1 MFPSSTLVS
10 STTRPVQL
18 RMRPDLQVTRQSYQG
33 REYWVIKDP
42 LALKYFR
49 FEDEEHALLSL
60 LDGKSSLDQ
69 IREQFEAQFAPQKI
83 SAAELHQL
91 IGLLYRN
98 GLLLSELPGQGD
110 QLAQR
115 AATKGRQVLL
125 GKLSNILAVRFR
137 GYDPDRLLTG
147 LNRYFGWLF
156 SVPAL
161 VFAILLMLSALLLIG
176 AEFDVFRSRLPD
188 FREFFAAKNWGWLA
202 LTLCVTKI
210 LHEIGHGLACKRFGG
225 ECHEMG
231 LMLLVFTPCLYCNV
245 TDSWMIPSRWKRAAV
260 GAGGMYIELILAS
273 LATFL
278 WWYTQPGIVNGLCL
292 DVMFVCSVSTLLFN
306 ANPLMRYDG
315 YYILSDL
322 LEIPNLRQKA
332 ALVLQRKGAAWVL
345 GLPEPP
351 DPFLPR
357 RRLWL
362 FALFSIASALYGWFI
377 SFSIFWFLYRA
388 LEPWGLKVL
397 GQAIAGMMVVTL
409 VILPAWRLVKFFYV
423 PGRASKVKK
432 LRAAIILG
440 LSAASVIGLLCVPLP
455 YYVTCSFYVQP
466 RGGTA
471 VYVDLPG
478 EVRQIHVQSGT
489 VQAGEP
495 LITLENIDSRLGE
508 QKLESEREQLAA
520 RLDALRQRSH
530 IDDSAHLELA
540 EGQEALTAV
549 DAQLARRREEI
560 HKLTIVSPVEGV
572 VVPAPTKASITS
584 THGTLATWS
593 GRPLDLHNV
602 GAYLEPSTLICHI
615 AQPGELEAILAIS
628 QDELDFVSPDQ
639 RVDLFLSAEPN
650 LKRTSSIE
658 HISQQEMQAA
668 PRNLTLK
675 SGGDMATRTDET
687 GMERPVDV
695 TYQASVPLSSQ
706 QTPSADMPARGV
718 CGLLSGSTG
727 HAKIH
732 AGYQPLYRRLWRTA
746 CRTFHFQM

>member
-1 MFPSSTLVS
+1 LPSPSSTLTS
-10 STTRPVQL
+10 STSRPVQL

-69 IREQFEAQFAPQKI
+69 IRERFESQFAPQKI

-110 QLAQR
+110 QLAER
-115 AATKGRQVLL
+115 AATRDRQVLL
-125 GKLSNILAVRFR
+125 GKLSNVLAMRFR
-137 GYDPDRLLTG
+137 GYDPDRLLTW
-147 LNRYFGWLF
+147 LNRYLGWVF
-156 SVPAL
+156 SLPAL
-161 VFAILLMLSALLLIG
+161 AAAILLMLSALLLIG

-245 TDSWMIPSRWKRAAV
+245 TDSWMIPSRWRRAAV

-278 WWYTQPGIVNGLCL
+278 WWYTRPGIVNGLCL
-292 DVMFVCSVSTLLFN
+292 DVMFVCSVSTLIFN

-332 ALVLQRKGAAWVL
+332 ALVLQRKAASWVL
-345 GLPEPP
+345 GLPETP

-357 RRLWL
+357 RRILL
-362 FALFSIASALYGWFI
+362 FALFSIASACYGWFV
-377 SFSIFWFLYRA
+377 SLSIFWFLYRA

-397 GQAIAGMMVVTL
+397 GQGVACMMVVTL
-409 VILPAWRLVKFFYV
+409 VILPAWRLAKFFYV
-423 PGRASKVKK
+423 PGRATKVKK
-432 LRAAIILG
+432 FRAAVILG
-440 LSAASVIGLLCVPLP
+440 LSAAALVGILCVPLP
-455 YYVTCSFYVQP
+455 YYVPCSFYVQP
-466 RGGTA
+466 RGGTS
-471 VYVDLPG
+471 VFVDVPG
-478 EVRQIHVQSGT
+478 EVRQIHLQSGE
-489 VQAGEP
+489 VHAGDP
-495 LITLENIDSRLGE
+495 LLTLESIDALLSQR
-508 QKLESEREQLAA
+508 KLESEREQLAA
-520 RLDALRQRSH
+520 QLDALRQRAH
-530 IDDSAHLELA
+530 TDDTAHLELA
-540 EGQEALTAV
+540 EGKEALAAV
-549 DAQLARRREEI
+549 DAQLARRRQEVQ
-560 HKLTIVSPVEGV
+560 KLTIVAPVGGI
-572 VVPAPTKASITS
+572 VVPAPAKVPFAS

-602 GAYLEPSTLICHI
+602 GAHLEPSTLLCRI
-615 AQPGELEAILAIS
+615 AQRGELEAILAIS
-628 QDELDFVSPDQ
+628 QDELEFVRPDQ
-639 RVDLFLSAEPN
+639 QVDLFLSADPTS
-650 LKRTSSIE
+650 KRLSRIE

-668 PRNLTLK
+668 PKNLTLK

-695 TYQASVPLSSQ
+695 TYQASAPLSDTS
-706 QTPSADMPARGV
+706 
-718 CGLLSGSTG
+718 GLLFPGSTG